1 MSTLLTLTQNLQ
13 SVHDLLYRIAASEL
27 GLASV
32 AHPIAEL
39 TALQEAQPHLKTICL
54 AALKDPGGHVTVPVF
69 GPLGVL
75 TVELDRKSDSLL
87 FLDLYKNL
95 AYQLV
100 QAFRE
105 GEVAQCRLVTGFVL
119 PLAGRAL
126 FEPPTLKSAV
136 IAQLKAHHDKYGSA
150 VQERNLKTL
159 KHTFRVHAAVLAE
172 LQA

>member
-1 MSTLLTLTQNLQ
+1 MSTILTLTQNLQ

-32 AHPIAEL
+32 AHPVAEL
-39 TALQEAQPHLKTICL
+39 TALQDAHPHLKQICL
-54 AALKDPGGHVTVPVF
+54 AGPGGSVTVPVF
-69 GPLGVL
+69 GPLGAL
-75 TVELDRKSDSLL
+75 TVELDRKSDNLL
-87 FLDLYKNL
+87 FIDLYKNL

-105 GEVAQCRLVTGFVL
+105 GEAAQSRLVTGFVL

-126 FEPPTLKSAV
+126 FESLALKNAV
-136 IAQLKAHHDKYGSA
+136 IVQLKAHHAKHGGA
-150 VQERNLKTL
+150 VQERNLRTL
-159 KHTFRVHAAVLAE
+159 KHTFRVHAEVLAE